1 MSAEPTTRSG
11 SSRNLTIGAVCKR
24 LREEFD
30 DISISKIRFLE
41 DQKLISP
48 RRTPGGYRLYGE
60 DDVERLRTIL
70 RLQRDEFLPLRVIRQ
85 ELAQGARAASQK
97 RRRTRI
103 LGGAESRLTLDQLVA
118 DTGAEPA
125 FLRELEEYGILD
137 GRRGGS
143 DPPYTAADAELVALC
158 QRLARYGVAAR
169 HLRAFRSAV
178 GREAGLLEQILAP
191 SLRSSNPERR
201 EAGLEELETLAELT
215 SELTHLLL
223 VRDLRELAR

>member
-1 MSAEPTTRSG
+1 MSAESTARAG
-11 SSRNLTIGAVCKR
+11 SQRNLTIGAVCKR

-41 DQKLISP
+41 DQKLIAP
-48 RRTPGGYRLYGE
+48 RRTPGGYRLYSE

-70 RLQRDEFLPLRVIRQ
+70 QMQRDEFLPLRVIRQ
-85 ELAQGARAASQK
+85 ELAQGARQASQK
-97 RRRTRI
+97 RRRAT
-103 LGGAESRLTLDQLVA
+103 LVGGSEARMTLDELLRE
-118 DTGAEPA
+118 TGAEPG
-125 FLRELEEYGILD
+125 FVRELEEYGILD
-137 GRRGGS
+137 GRHAL
-143 DPPYTAADAELVALC
+143 DPPYTHADAEVVSLC

-169 HLRAFRSAV
+169 HLRAFRTAV

-191 SLRSSNPERR
+191 SLRSANLERR

-215 SELTHLLL
+215 SELAHLLL